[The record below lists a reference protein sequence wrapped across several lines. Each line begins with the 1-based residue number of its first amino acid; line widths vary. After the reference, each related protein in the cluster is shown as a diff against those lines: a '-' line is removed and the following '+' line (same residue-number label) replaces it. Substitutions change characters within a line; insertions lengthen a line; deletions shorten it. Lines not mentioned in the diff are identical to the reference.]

1 MAIEGR
7 LEAVGLADI
16 CQLLSMGR
24 KTGCLT
30 VTDRSNFGYVYFH
43 GGRVTFASVLNR
55 PDRLGEVLVRSGIID
70 RESLA
75 AAMEEQLKTPGH
87 RIGQILVGQ
96 GKLTQAQLQEF
107 VSVQIQEAVYH
118 LFAWESGDFHF
129 EPGRRPDADES
140 LLVSLN
146 TESLLLEG
154 ARRVDELS
162 LIQKKIPSMDLIF
175 RGAAEGGGKAKDE
188 VELTSEQQRILPL
201 LDGMRSV
208 DDVVLDSGLVEFE
221 VMKAVYGLVQAGLA
235 HTEGDRRE
243 SAAGAA
249 DGTARALDLADAF
262 YRAGMLEDAEAHYR
276 SVLESEPGEAHARQ
290 RMGVIALRTHRPQ
303 VALDH
308 LDAMPASDAGSL
320 STLRNR
326 ALALELL
333 GRNEDALTAI
343 RQAEELDPDDAD
355 VTLSRAILLLKS
367 GKAAEATEWF
377 RRYRQA
383 SLSEKSPSA
392 MYFAY
397 GVLAAAA
404 AGDAP
409 QAIRIGREGL
419 TLYPASCPV
428 LVNLGLVLEHAG
440 EVDAAEALYL
450 RAVQRSSPPPQAHK
464 NLGDLAYRRG
474 DAAGARAHYQRAV
487 KLNPALGDDTY
498 LKLGELAYKE
508 GHKGEARTL
517 WRRALELNPR
527 NEVVRTNLALVA
539 EVGDG

>member
-30 VTDRSNFGYVYFH
+30 VTDRSNFGYVYFQ
-43 GGRVTFASVLNR
+43 GGRVTFATVLNR
-55 PDRLGEVLVRSGIID
+55 PDRLGEVLVRSGVIA
-70 RESLA
+70 REDLA

-87 RIGQILVGQ
+87 RLGQILLAQ
-96 GKLTQAQLQEF
+96 GKLTQEQLRQF
-107 VSVQIQEAVYH
+107 VSVQIQEAVFH
-118 LFAWESGDFHF
+118 LFGWESGEFHF

-146 TESLLLEG
+146 AESLLLEG

-162 LIQKKIPSMDLIF
+162 LIQKKVPSTDLIF
-175 RGAAEGGGKAKDE
+175 RDSTEPGGKRKGE
-188 VELTSEQQRILPL
+188 VELTPEQQAVLPL
-201 LDGMRSV
+201 LDGMRTV

-221 VMKAVYGLVQAGLA
+221 VMKAIYGLVQAGLA

-243 SAAGAA
+243 SSGPGTV
-249 DGTARALDLADAF
+249 GTARELDLADAF
-262 YRAGMLEDAEAHYR
+262 YRAGMLEDAEVHYR
-276 SVLESEPGEAHARQ
+276 SVLEADPTEAHAHERLA
-290 RMGVIALRTHRPQ
+290 VIALRTHRPEE
-303 VALDH
+303 ALRH
-308 LDAMPASDAGSL
+308 LSEGPEAGSL
-320 STLRNR
+320 ATLRNR

-333 GRNEDALTAI
+333 GRNDEALEALGK
-343 RQAEELDPDDAD
+343 AEELDPDDLQ
-355 VTLSRAILLLKS
+355 VTLARGILFLKS
-367 GKAAEATEWF
+367 GKAAEATEAF

-383 SLSEKSPSA
+383 SPSEKSPSA
-392 MYFAY
+392 MYFAFAI
-397 GVLAAAA
+397 LAAAA
-404 AGDAP
+404 AGDVP

-428 LVNLGLVLEHAG
+428 LVNLGLVLERAG
-440 EVDAAEALYL
+440 EMDAAEALYL

-474 DAAGARAHYQRAV
+474 DEAGARAHYERAV

-508 GHKGEARTL
+508 GDSSEARVL
-517 WRRALELNPR
+517 WQRALELNPR